1 MKTQEKREMD
11 MQALAQVSGGTDTT
25 QDNSNNSGAQQN
37 SQGGGSNYNDII
49 QNNYIANN
57 SGSVQIGSP
66 IVIKN
71 GDIKEERS
79 A

>member
-11 MQALAQVSGGTDTT
+11 MQALAQVSGGTDIT
-25 QDNSNNSGAQQN
+25 QDNSNNSGPQQN

>member
-11 MQALAQVSGGTDTT
+11 MQALAQVSGGTDIT